1 MYAVY
6 LRAEAYL
13 AMHEG
18 GKAAGEFQKIID
30 QRIVVL
36 NPVGSLAQL
45 GLARAYGLRDDSV
58 NARKSYQDFLTLWKD
73 ADHDIPILKQAK
85 AEYANLQ

>member
-1 MYAVY
+1 
-6 LRAEAYL
+6 
-13 AMHEG
+13 MHEG

-45 GLARAYGLRDDSV
+45 GLARGLWL
-58 NARKSYQDFLTLWKD
+58 ARRQRQRPESYQDFLTLWKD
-73 ADHDIPILKQAK
+73 ADPTSPS
-85 AEYANLQ
+85 